1 MFFDTHAHLNN
12 EKFNEDLTDVIERAE
27 SGGVDKILIAAY
39 DCESTKKALELSSGR
54 DCFFSSAG
62 IHPHQAV
69 SYDKSTESMLIETV
83 GKNRDKVVAIGEI
96 GLDYHYDFSPR
107 ETQKEVFIKQL
118 EIAYE
123 LDLPVIIHDRKAHD
137 DCLAIV
143 KECAKNC
150 MLREKAGV
158 FHCFS
163 GDLNLAKKLMEY
175 GFYIS
180 FAGPVTFKNADK
192 VRKTLKGIPLDRL
205 LTETDCPYL
214 APEPF
219 RGKRN
224 EPSHIKYIAQKMA
237 EVLEI
242 PTNEFNN
249 RTYMNAL
256 ELFSIN

>member
-1 MFFDTHAHLNN
+1 MFFDTHAHLND
-12 EKFNEDLTDVIERAE
+12 ERFSGDVADVIDRAI

-39 DCESTKKALELSSGR
+39 DYDSIQKALDLSLQR
-54 DCFFSSAG
+54 DNLFSCAG
-62 IHPHQAV
+62 IHPHQAS
-69 SYDKSTESMLIETV
+69 SYDDKAETKIMETV
-83 GKNRDKVVAIGEI
+83 EKNRDKVVAIGEI

-107 ETQKEVFIKQL
+107 ETQKAVFRNQL
-118 EIAYE
+118 EIAHE

-143 KECAKNC
+143 GEYAKKSK
-150 MLREKAGV
+150 LKEKAGV

-163 GDLNLAKKLMEY
+163 GDLNLANKLIEY

-180 FAGPVTFKNADK
+180 FAGPVTFKNAKK
-192 VRKTLKGIPLDRL
+192 VRKTLQGIPLNRL

-224 EPSHIKYIAQKMA
+224 EPLYVKYIAGKMA
-237 EVLEI
+237 EVLEVS
-242 PTNEFNN
+242 TDEFNS